1 LAEVADSRLKPFALE
16 SDPLQYA
23 QKSHPGNGDTMAPI
37 KFGVG
42 QSVLRKEDDALIR
55 GKGRYTDDHA
65 PQPVLHALVLRSP
78 HAHAKFSINVARAR
92 GLPGVAAILT
102 AEDVKDLGGLPC
114 LFNLEVDPFT
124 GPPYPILAQGEVRH
138 VGDAVAFVVAETLDR
153 ARDALEAIEVNWTPL
168 PAVVGAANAVKPGAP
183 QVWPDHP
190 GNVLFD
196 VPIGDKKAAE
206 AAFAQAHAV
215 AEISIVNPRVVTNFM
230 ETRAAVCEYDA
241 KADRLT
247 LTVGS
252 QGSHRLREI
261 IGGMVL
267 KIPLEKMRVI
277 CPDVGGGF
285 GTKLFP
291 YREYALIAVAA
302 RKLRKTVKWTADR
315 ADHFMG
321 DAQGRDNITTARM
334 ALAEDGKF
342 LGMDVDL
349 IGDMGAYLSTFGPYI
364 PHGGAG
370 MLPGLYDIQAFH
382 CRVRTVFTNT
392 VPVDAYRGAGRPEAA
407 YVVERLVDAS
417 ARKLG
422 MTPDA
427 IRRKNFI
434 SPRAMPYKTATGKI
448 YDSGDF
454 TAHMKRAM
462 EIANWKEFPKRAKAA
477 KKQGLVRGIGLA
489 TYVEVCGTMGEETAN
504 VRLDPNGDVTVL
516 IGTQSTGQGHQT
528 AYAQIVAEQFGVAP
542 ERVNVVQGD
551 TDLIPTG
558 LGTGGSASIPTG
570 GVSVER
576 ATRELGKNLREIAAE
591 ALETSPGDLEINEG
605 SVRIAGTDR
614 SVSFADL
621 AKRPGVDPSKL
632 NASATFT
639 AADGTFPNG
648 THLAEVEID
657 PATGIIKVLN
667 YVIVDDFGVTLN
679 PLLLAGQVH
688 GGAMQGIGQ
697 ALMEQ
702 AVYNPSDGQLVTGTF
717 MDYALPRAADGPSF
731 VFETHNVPCKTNP
744 LGVKGAGEAGAIGSC
759 PAVVNAIIEG
769 LWREYKIDHI
779 DMPATAER
787 VWIAIREHQRQHSL

>member
-1 LAEVADSRLKPFALE
+1 
-16 SDPLQYA
+16 
-23 QKSHPGNGDTMAPI
+23 MAPI

-55 GKGRYTDDHA
+55 GRGRYTDDHA
-65 PQPVLHALVLRSP
+65 PQASMHALVLRSP
-78 HAHAKFSINVARAR
+78 HAHAKFTLDASRAR
-92 GLPGVAAILT
+92 GLPGVATILT

-114 LFNLEVDPFT
+114 LFNLEVNPFKA
-124 GPPYPILAQGEVRH
+124 PPYAILAQGVVRH
-138 VGDAVAFVVAETLDR
+138 VGDAVAFVVAETIDQ
-153 ARDALEAIEVNWTPL
+153 ARDAIEAIEVEWTPL
-168 PAVVGAANAVKPGAP
+168 PAVVGVANAVKQGAP
-183 QVWPDHP
+183 QVWPEHA

-196 VPIGDKKAAE
+196 VPLGDKKATE
-206 AAFAQAHAV
+206 AAFATAHAV
-215 AEISIVNPRVVTNFM
+215 AEVSIVNPRVVTNFM
-230 ETRAAVCEYDA
+230 ETRAVVCEYDA
-241 KADRLT
+241 RRDHLT
-247 LTVGS
+247 LTIGS
-252 QGSHRLREI
+252 QGSHRLRDI
-261 IGGMVL
+261 LCQNIL
-267 KIPLEKMRVI
+267 KIPVEKMRVI

-291 YREYALIAVAA
+291 YREYALAAVAA

-321 DAQGRDNITTARM
+321 DSQGRDNVTIARM

-342 LGMDVDL
+342 LAMDVDL
-349 IGDMGAYLSTFGPYI
+349 MGDMGAYLSTFGPYI

-370 MLPGLYDIQAFH
+370 MLPGLYDIQTFH

-407 YVVERLVDAS
+407 YVVERLVDAA

-422 MTPDA
+422 LTPDA

-434 SPRAMPYKTATGKI
+434 TPRAMPYKTATGKV

-489 TYVEVCGTMGEETAN
+489 TYVEVCGTMGEETAD
-504 VRLDPNGDVTVL
+504 VRLDPNGDVSVL
-516 IGTQSTGQGHQT
+516 IGTQSSGQGHQT
-528 AYAQIVAEQFGVAP
+528 AYAQIVAEQFGLAP
-542 ERVNVVQGD
+542 ERVHVFQGD
-551 TDLIPTG
+551 TDQVATG

-576 ATRELGKNLREIAAE
+576 ATHKLGVNLREIAAE
-591 ALETSPGDLEINEG
+591 ALETGIGDLEISEG
-605 SVRIAGTDR
+605 AVRVAGTDR

-621 AKRPGVDPSKL
+621 AKRPGVDASKL
-632 NASATFT
+632 NASATF
-639 AADGTFPNG
+639 ASADGTFPNG
-648 THLAEVEID
+648 THIAEVEID
-657 PATGIIKVLN
+657 PATGIIGIAN

-702 AVYNPSDGQLVTGTF
+702 AVYDPKDGQLVTGTF

-787 VWIAIREHQRQHSL
+787 VWIAIREHQRRHSL

>member
-1 LAEVADSRLKPFALE
+1 MRTEDKMA
-16 SDPLQYA
+16 
-23 QKSHPGNGDTMAPI
+23 API

-55 GKGRYTDDHA
+55 GKGRYTDDYAPHA
-65 PQPVLHALVLRSP
+65 ALRCLVLRSP
-78 HAHAKFSINVARAR
+78 HAHAKYTIDVSRAR
-92 GLPGVAAILT
+92 GLPGVALILT
-102 AEDVKDLGGLPC
+102 ADDVKDLGNLPC
-114 LFNLEVDPFT
+114 LFNLETDPFT
-124 GPPYPILAQGEVRH
+124 APPYPILAAGEVRH
-138 VGDAVAFVVAETLDR
+138 VGDAIAFVVAETIDQ
-153 ARDALEAIEVNWTPL
+153 ARDAIEAIEVKWTPL
-168 PAVVGAANAVKPGAP
+168 PSVTGVVNAVKKGAP
-183 QVWPDHP
+183 QVWPDKP

-196 VPIGDKKAAE
+196 VSIGDKAATE
-206 AAFAQAHAV
+206 AAFAKAHAI
-215 AEISIVNPRVVTNFM
+215 AEVSIVNPRVVASFM

-241 KADRLT
+241 KRDHLT

-252 QGSHRLREI
+252 QGSHRLRDI
-261 IGGMVL
+261 LCQNVL
-267 KIPLEKMRVI
+267 NIPTDKMRVI

-291 YREYALIAVAA
+291 YREYALMAVAA
-302 RKLRKTVKWTADR
+302 RKLKKAVKWAADR
-315 ADHFMG
+315 SEHFLG
-321 DAQGRDNITTARM
+321 DAQGRDNVTTAKM

-349 IGDMGAYLSTFGPYI
+349 MGDMGAYLSTFGPYI

-382 CRVRTVFTNT
+382 CRVRTIFTNS

-407 YVVERLVDAS
+407 YVIERLVDAC

-434 SPRAMPYKTATGKI
+434 PPKALPYKTATGKV

-454 TAHMKRAM
+454 AAHLKRAM
-462 EIANWKEFPKRAKAA
+462 EIAEWKEFPKRAKAA
-477 KKQGLVRGIGLA
+477 KKLGLIRGIGLA
-489 TYVEVCGTMGEETAN
+489 SYVEICGVMGEETAN

-516 IGTQSTGQGHQT
+516 IGTQSSGQGHQT
-528 AYAQIVAEQFGVAP
+528 AYAQIVAEQFGLAP
-542 ERVNVVQGD
+542 ERVHVRQGD
-551 TDLIPTG
+551 TDEIATG
-558 LGTGGSASIPTG
+558 LGTGGSASIPSG

-576 ATRELGKNLREIAAE
+576 ATRELGQKLKEIAAQ
-591 ALETSPGDLEINEG
+591 ALEASAGDLEVVEG
-605 SVRIAGTDR
+605 VIRIAGTDR
-614 SVSFADL
+614 SISFADL

-632 NASATFT
+632 NGSATF
-639 AADGTFPNG
+639 ASADGTYPNG

-657 PATGIIKVLN
+657 PATGIIKIVN
-667 YVIVDDFGVTLN
+667 YVIVDDFGKTLN

-702 AVYNPSDGQLVTGTF
+702 VVYGAGDGQLVTATF

-731 VFETHNVPCKTNP
+731 VFETNNVPCKTNP
-744 LGVKGAGEAGAIGSC
+744 MGVKGAGEAGAIGSC
-759 PAVVNAIIEG
+759 PAVVNAIVDA

-779 DMPATAER
+779 DMPATPER
-787 VWIAIREHQRQHSL
+787 VWIAINEHRRRHSL

>member
-1 LAEVADSRLKPFALE
+1 MS
-16 SDPLQYA
+16 
-23 QKSHPGNGDTMAPI
+23 API

-55 GKGRYTDDHA
+55 GKGRYTDDFA
-65 PQPVLHALVLRSP
+65 PQAALHALLLRSP
-78 HAHAKFSINVARAR
+78 HAHANFTIDAARAR
-92 GLPGVAAILT
+92 GLPGIALVLT
-102 AEDVKDLGGLPC
+102 ADDVKDLGDLPC

-124 GPPYPILAQGEVRH
+124 GPPYPILAKDEVRH
-138 VGDAVAFVVAETLDR
+138 VGDAIAFVVAGTIDQ
-153 ARDALEAIEVNWTPL
+153 ARDAIEAIEVKWTPL
-168 PAVVGAANAVKPGAP
+168 PAVAGVVNAIKPGAP
-183 QVWPDHP
+183 QVWPDHA

-196 VPIGDKKAAE
+196 VPIGDKKATDE
-206 AAFAQAHAV
+206 AFAKAHAV
-215 AEISIVNPRVVTNFM
+215 AEISIVNPRVVASFM

-241 KADRLT
+241 KRDHLT
-247 LTVGS
+247 LTIGS
-252 QGSHRLREI
+252 QGSHRLRDI
-261 IGGMVL
+261 LCQNVL
-267 KIPLEKMRVI
+267 KMPVEKMRVI

-291 YREYALIAVAA
+291 YREYALLAVAS
-302 RKLRKTVKWTADR
+302 RKLKKSVRWAADR
-315 ADHFMG
+315 AEHFMG
-321 DAQGRDNITTARM
+321 DAQGRDNVTTARM

-342 LGMDVDL
+342 LAMDVDL

-407 YVVERLVDAS
+407 YVVERLVDAC
-417 ARKLG
+417 ARKLS

-434 SPRAMPYKTATGKI
+434 QPRALPYKTATGKV

-454 TAHMKRAM
+454 AAHMKRAM
-462 EIANWKEFPKRAKAA
+462 EVADWKEFPKRAKAA
-477 KKQGLVRGIGLA
+477 RKQGLVRGIGLA
-489 TYVEVCGTMGEETAN
+489 SYVEVCGTMGEETAN
-504 VRLDPNGDVTVL
+504 VRLDPNGDVTIL
-516 IGTQSTGQGHQT
+516 IGTQSSGQGHQT
-528 AYAQIVAEQFGVAP
+528 AYAQLVSEQFGIAP
-542 ERVNVVQGD
+542 ERIHIHQGD
-551 TDLIPTG
+551 TDEIATG
-558 LGTGGSASIPTG
+558 LGTGGSASIPSG
-570 GVSVER
+570 GVSVQR
-576 ATRELGKNLREIAAE
+576 ATRELGGKLKDLAAE
-591 ALETSPGDLEINEG
+591 ALETGAGDLEINDG
-605 SVRIAGTDR
+605 VVRVAGTDR
-614 SVSFADL
+614 SISFADL
-621 AKRPGVDPSKL
+621 AKSAGAAASKL
-632 NASATFT
+632 DASATFT
-639 AADGTFPNG
+639 SADGTYPNG
-648 THLAEVEID
+648 THIAEVEID
-657 PATGIIKVLN
+657 PATGIVKIVN

-702 AVYNPSDGQLVTGTF
+702 VVYSPTDGQLVTGTF

-759 PAVVNAIIEG
+759 PAVVNAIIDG
-769 LWREYKIDHI
+769 LWREYNIDHI

-787 VWIAIREHQRQHSL
+787 VWIAIREHQRRHSL